1 VRRFAPVVL
10 LITSGLIVLGCDR
23 VNPNTAAPAARP
35 TVPVARPPEPADPV
49 REAPLEDQAPPP
61 TATRRG
67 PTLRPRESFAL
78 DAARALKPDYPGRAI
93 EWHSPD
99 WREVIVALG
108 TTEDNLDLRVRLR
121 WDDVWGYRYVGEE
134 RGF

>member
-1 VRRFAPVVL
+1 MRRFVPAVL
-10 LITSGLIVLGCDR
+10 LVAGGLILPGCDR
-23 VNPNTAAPAARP
+23 VNPSVAAPAAQSATP
-35 TVPVARPPEPADPV
+35 AARPPKATEAV
-49 REAPLEDQAPPP
+49 REATLEDQAPPP

-99 WREVIVALG
+99 WREVIVVLG
-108 TTEDNLDLRVRLR
+108 TTEDNLDLRIRLR
-121 WDDVWGYRYVGEE
+121 WDDVWGYRFVREE

>member
-1 VRRFAPVVL
+1 MWRFVSVVL
-10 LITSGLIVLGCDR
+10 LTTGGFVLQGCDR
-23 VNPNTAAPAARP
+23 LNPHVAAPAAQ
-35 TVPVARPPEPADPV
+35 PAAPAAGPSKTIEAV
-49 REAPLEDQAPPP
+49 REMTLEDQAPPP

-78 DAARALKPDYPGRAI
+78 DAARALRPDYSGRAI

-108 TTEDNLDLRVRLR
+108 ATEDNLDLRIRLR
-121 WDDVWGYRYVGEE
+121 WDDVWGYRFVREE

>member
-1 VRRFAPVVL
+1 VRCFVPVVL
-10 LITSGLIVLGCDR
+10 LTLGGLTLPGCDR
-23 VNPNTAAPAARP
+23 ANPRIAAPAAQP
-35 TVPVARPPEPADPV
+35 TTPAAKPSEAV
-49 REAPLEDQAPPP
+49 EAIREATPEDQAPPP

-78 DAARALKPDYPGRAI
+78 DAARALKPDYPGRAV

-108 TTEDNLDLRVRLR
+108 TTEDNLDLRIRLR
-121 WDDVWGYRYVGEE
+121 WDDQWGYRYVREE